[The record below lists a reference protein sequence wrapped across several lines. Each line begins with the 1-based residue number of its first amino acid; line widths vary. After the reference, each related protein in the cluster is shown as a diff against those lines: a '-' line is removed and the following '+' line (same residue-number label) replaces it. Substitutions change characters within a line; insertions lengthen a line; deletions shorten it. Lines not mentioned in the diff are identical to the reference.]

1 MAMSSGEIST
11 ILTVPLILDVAFSE
25 DIPPKSWFSST
36 AFWLYPWQSSFSFR
50 SSSSRLNSLCVV
62 DSWQMDFPCCS
73 SKVSKSP
80 SFFFSR
86 ITGYLL
92 DHLRFTS
99 GKGHLKLLDR
109 PTISLAAFVLDSLKS
124 PEAITL
130 TTTWTSRAKNGLQ
143 GKIFMADGD
152 HSRGSVKQFGQ
163 EAWATRP
170 FSLEVRALLPVT
182 NSKAHMNNFGTLK
195 ILTGPSITYWL
206 LIIKRWLFRP
216 ISRLGFNYNP
226 LSLIK
231 PR

>member
-1 MAMSSGEIST
+1 
-11 ILTVPLILDVAFSE
+11 
-25 DIPPKSWFSST
+25 
-36 AFWLYPWQSSFSFR
+36 
-50 SSSSRLNSLCVV
+50 
-62 DSWQMDFPCCS
+62 MDFPRCS

-80 SFFFSR
+80 PFFFSR

-109 PTISLAAFVLDSLKS
+109 PAISLAAFVLDSLKS

-152 HSRGSVKQFGQ
+152 HSRGNVKQFGQ

-170 FSLEVRALLPVT
+170 FSLEVLALLRVT

-195 ILTGPSITYWL
+195 ITGPSITYWL
-206 LIIKRWLFRP
+206 LIIKR
-216 ISRLGFNYNP
+216 
-226 LSLIK
+226 
-231 PR
+231 